1 MPENGHTRSGTNAP
15 LPAPSPAGGRRQT
28 LRSHAGAIFQAGLAA
43 VNPEICIRRALRL
56 EGGRLLVGDQDVALP
71 AAGRVLVVG
80 AGKASALMAR
90 AVEELLGARIGGG
103 VVVVKYG
110 HGAALNRVQIREAG
124 HPLPDEAGRA
134 GAAAVFDLARQAG
147 AEDLV
152 LCLISGGGSAL
163 LPLPVE
169 GIDLKDKQAATGLLL
184 ASGATIHEVNTIRK
198 HLSRIKGGGLA
209 RAAAPARVVALILS
223 DVVGDDLDVIA
234 SGPTVADPTTFGD
247 GLRILRRCGLLEKV
261 PPAVRRHFERGA
273 AGEAAETPKPGDPLF
288 EKVRNVLVGGNRDA
302 LLAAAEKARALGYN
316 TVVLSSMLEGEAREA
331 GRFISRIAAE
341 ARRSGNPAPLPACI
355 LCGGETTVTVR
366 GGGRGGR
373 NTELALAAALDIAGE
388 DGILVLSAG
397 TDGSDGPTD
406 AAGAFADWKTLAC
419 AQAAGLDAARFLEQ
433 NDSYRFFDRLGDLF
447 KTGPTRTNV
456 MDLQIVL
463 AVP

>member
-1 MPENGHTRSGTNAP
+1 MQGNDQDRSETEAR
-15 LPAPSPAGGRRQT
+15 AGGRRQM
-28 LRSHAGAIFQAGLAA
+28 LRSHAHAIFQAGLAA
-43 VNPEICIRRALRL
+43 VNPETCIRRALRL
-56 EGGRLLVGDQDVALP
+56 EGGRLLAGDRALALP

-90 AVEELLGARIGGG
+90 AVEGLLGARIGGG

-124 HPLPDEAGRA
+124 HPVPDEAGRE
-134 GAAAVFDLARQAG
+134 GAAAVFDLARQAR

-184 ASGATIHEVNTIRK
+184 ASGATIHEINTIRK

-261 PPAVRRHFERGA
+261 PPAVRRHFEHGA

-288 EKVRNVLVGGNRDA
+288 EKVRNLLVGGNRDA

-316 TVVLSSMLEGEAREA
+316 TVVLSAMLEGEAREA

-355 LCGGETTVTVR
+355 LCGGETTVTLR

-388 DGILVLSAG
+388 DGLLVLSAG

-406 AAGAFADWKTLAC
+406 AAGAFADWKTLAR
-419 AQAAGLDAARFLEQ
+419 ARAAGLDAGRFLDE
-433 NDSYRFFDRLGDLF
+433 NDSYRFFDRLGDLL

>member
-1 MPENGHTRSGTNAP
+1 MPENGYTRSGTNAP
-15 LPAPSPAGGRRQT
+15 VPEPSPAGGRRQT

-43 VNPEICIRRALRL
+43 VNPETCIRRALRL

-110 HGAALNRVQIREAG
+110 HGAALKRVQIREAG

-147 AEDLV
+147 AEDLI

-198 HLSRIKGGGLA
+198 HLSRIKGGSLA

-273 AGEAAETPKPGDPLF
+273 AGEVAETPKPGDPLF
-288 EKVRNVLVGGNRDA
+288 EKVRNLLVGGNRDA

-406 AAGAFADWKTLAC
+406 AAGAFADWKTLAR

-463 AVP
+463 AVS

>member
-1 MPENGHTRSGTNAP
+1 MPENAHTRSGTNAP

-43 VNPEICIRRALRL
+43 VNPETCIRRALRL
-56 EGGRLLVGDQDVALP
+56 EGGCLLVGDQNVALP

-169 GIDLKDKQAATGLLL
+169 GIDLKDKQTATGLLL
-184 ASGATIHEVNTIRK
+184 ASGATIHMVNTIRK

-247 GLRILRRCGLLEKV
+247 GLRIMRRCGLLEKV

-288 EKVRNVLVGGNRDA
+288 EKVRNLLVGGNRDA

>member
-1 MPENGHTRSGTNAP
+1 MSENGQTRSGTNASV
-15 LPAPSPAGGRRQT
+15 PSPAGGRRQT
-28 LRSHAGAIFQAGLAA
+28 LRSHARAIFEAGLAA
-43 VNPEICIRRALRL
+43 VDPQTCIRRALRL
-56 EGGRLLVGDQDVALP
+56 EGGRLLAGGQDVALP

-90 AVEELLGARIGGG
+90 AVEELLGPRVWGGL
-103 VVVVKYG
+103 VVVKYG
-110 HGAALNRVQIREAG
+110 HGAALDRVQIREAG
-124 HPLPDEAGRA
+124 HPLPDDAGRA

-147 AEDLV
+147 AGDLV

-169 GIDLKDKQAATGLLL
+169 GIDLKAKQATTELLL
-184 ASGATIHEVNTIRK
+184 ASGATIHEVNAVRK

-234 SGPTVADPTTFGD
+234 SGPTAADPTTFGD
-247 GLRILRRCGLLEKV
+247 GLRILRRYGLLAKV
-261 PPAVRRHFERGA
+261 PPAVRRHLKRGA
-273 AGEAAETPKPGDPLF
+273 AGEAAETPKPGDPVF
-288 EKVRNVLVGGNRDA
+288 ERVRNLLVGGNRDA
-302 LLAAAEKARALGYN
+302 LLAAAAKGRALGYN

-331 GRFISRIAAE
+331 GRFISRIARE
-341 ARRSGNPAPLPACI
+341 ARHSGNPAPPPACI

-388 DGILVLSAG
+388 DGLMVLSAG

-406 AAGAFADWKTLAC
+406 AAGAFADWKTLAR
-419 AQAAGLDAARFLEQ
+419 AQEAGLDPARFLDE
-433 NDSYRFFDRLGDLF
+433 NDSYRFFDRLGDLL

-456 MDLQIVL
+456 MDLQIAL
-463 AVP
+463 AAC